1 MSDLQTAA
9 GQAENLSQRLDKQ
22 AAATAYKKVMAGEQP
37 TSQERAALTRYER
50 EQEEKRRW
58 QYYESIPQKHW
69 RQMSGRQPKV
79 LREQAQRY
87 GLPFGGATIHLPE
100 VVLALHDFL
109 AANARKLAADD
120 DADALLGSDAPS
132 PALERYREERA
143 AIARLD
149 RLERERVLVRRDEI
163 RQGLGRIA
171 AILRTAGETLGQQYG
186 NDAAEILNEAL
197 DDAERDIARFF
208 GREADDP
215 AELTDDDTAATGSDP
230 PGGEEAA

>member
-1 MSDLQTAA
+1 MSDLQTATA
-9 GQAENLSQRLDKQ
+9 QAENLSQRLDKQ

-87 GLPFGGATIHLPE
+87 GLPFGGATIHLPD
-100 VVLALHDFL
+100 VIRALHDFL
-109 AANARKLAADD
+109 AANARKLSADD
-120 DADALLGSDAPS
+120 DEDALLGSDAPS

-149 RLERERVLVRRDEI
+149 RLEREQVLVRRDEI

-171 AILRTAGETLGQQYG
+171 AILRTAGETLQQQYG
-186 NDAAEILNEAL
+186 NDAADILNEAL
-197 DDAERDIARFF
+197 DDAERDIDRFF
-208 GREADDP
+208 GVESEQTGA
-215 AELTDDDTAATGSDP
+215 AESDSDP
-230 PGGEEAA
+230 PDGEEAA